1 MNSLILDSSDKY
13 LEVSIAVDNKIVVR
27 TAYECWQ
34 KQSEN
39 MIPEIDKALKEANIN
54 PREINEVLV
63 TLGPGSY
70 TGVRIALTVAKVYAY
85 ALKIPCYAISSLQA
99 LEDFNKPSIC
109 LMNARSMRSYIGIY
123 DGKNIIISDTIKK
136 NDEVLELIK
145 KYPTYQV
152 CGDTKYLGIEGYR
165 NNLSETLL
173 ALKDETNKVQDIM
186 SLKAVY
192 LKD

>member
-1 MNSLILDSSDKY
+1 ML
-13 LEVSIAVDNKIVVR
+13 
-27 TAYECWQ
+27 
-34 KQSEN
+34 
-39 MIPEIDKALKEANIN
+39 MHLKF
-54 PREINEVLV
+54 
-63 TLGPGSY
+63 
-70 TGVRIALTVAKVYAY
+70 
-85 ALKIPCYAISSLQA
+85 QA

-109 LMNARSMRSYIGIY
+109 LMNARSMRSYVGIY

-173 ALKDETNKVQDIM
+173 ALKDESNKVKDIM
-186 SLKAVY
+186 SLKAIY